1 MDISLTTPALLF
13 PAVSLILLA
22 YTNRFLALAALTR
35 SLHERWSE
43 THDPKIPPQIESLRY
58 RVRLIRRMQTL
69 GVSAILLCVVAMFCL
84 FENWLRAGAWF
95 FAASLVALSL
105 SLTVSLH
112 EIQLSGRALDMQLAD
127 MEATQPASVSSAK
140 AGSGDLA

>member
-1 MDISLTTPALLF
+1 MELPLTTPALLF

-22 YTNRFLALAALTR
+22 YTNRFLALAALIR

-43 THDPKIPPQIESLRY
+43 THDPKILPQIESLRY

-95 FAASLVALSL
+95 FGASLVVLSF
-105 SLTVSLH
+105 SLAVSLH

-127 MEATQPASVSSAK
+127 MEAPTK
-140 AGSGDLA
+140 AHD

>member
-1 MDISLTTPALLF
+1 MSHVCSLPAESMDISLTTPALLF

-43 THDPKIPPQIESLRY
+43 THDPKIPPQIENLRY

-69 GVSAILLCVVAMFCL
+69 GISAILLCVVAMFCL
-84 FENWLRAGAWF
+84 FENWLRVGAWF
-95 FAASLVALSL
+95 FGTSLIVLSL
-105 SLTVSLH
+105 SLCLSLH
-112 EIQLSGRALDMQLAD
+112 EIQLSGRSLDIQLAD
-127 MEATQPASVSSAK
+127 MEALPK
-140 AGSGDLA
+140 A

>member
-1 MDISLTTPALLF
+1 MEIALTTPALLF

-35 SLHERWSE
+35 TLHDRWNDN
-43 THDPKIPPQIESLRY
+43 HDPKIPAQIANLRY

-84 FENWLRAGAWF
+84 FEGWLRVGAWV
-95 FAASLVALSL
+95 FAASLVVLSF
-105 SLTVSLH
+105 SLIVSLH
-112 EIQLSGRALDMQLAD
+112 EIQLSGRALEIQLAD
-127 MEATQPASVSSAK
+127 MEGYAK
-140 AGSGDLA
+140 PESEVPGL

>member
-35 SLHERWSE
+35 SLHERWNE
-43 THDPKIPPQIESLRY
+43 TQDPKIPPQIESLRY

-95 FAASLVALSL
+95 FGASLVTLSL
-105 SLTVSLH
+105 SLAVSLH

-127 MEATQPASVSSAK
+127 MEVPTK
-140 AGSGDLA
+140 AHD

>member
-35 SLHERWSE
+35 SLYERWGD
-43 THDPKIPPQIESLRY
+43 THDPKIPPQIENLRY

-84 FENWLRAGAWF
+84 FENWLRVGAWF
-95 FAASLVALSL
+95 FGASLVALSL
-105 SLTVSLH
+105 SLAVSLH

-127 MEATQPASVSSAK
+127 MEAPERAQRTE
-140 AGSGDLA
+140 

>member
-35 SLHERWSE
+35 SLYERWGD
-43 THDPKIPPQIESLRY
+43 THDPKIPPQIENLRY

-95 FAASLVALSL
+95 FGASLVALSL
-105 SLTVSLH
+105 SLTISLH

-127 MEATQPASVSSAK
+127 MEAPAPPSST
-140 AGSGDLA
+140 L

>member
-22 YTNRFLALAALTR
+22 YTNRFLALAALIR
-35 SLHERWSE
+35 SLNERWNE
-43 THDPKIPPQIESLRY
+43 THDPKIPPQIENLRY
-58 RVRLIRRMQTL
+58 RVRLIQRMQTL

-84 FENWLRAGAWF
+84 FENWLRVGAWIF
-95 FAASLVALSL
+95 GASLVALSF
-105 SLTVSLH
+105 SLAISLH

-127 MEATQPASVSSAK
+127 METTPPVA
-140 AGSGDLA
+140 

>member
-35 SLHERWSE
+35 SLYERWGD

-84 FENWLRAGAWF
+84 FENWLRVGAWF
-95 FAASLVALSL
+95 FGASLVALSL

-127 MEATQPASVSSAK
+127 MEVTQPASASSGK
-140 AGSGDLA
+140 IGSGEAV

>member
-35 SLHERWSE
+35 SLYERWSD

-69 GVSAILLCVVAMFCL
+69 GVGAILLCVVAMFCL
-84 FENWLRAGAWF
+84 FEGWSSVGAWF
-95 FAASLVALSL
+95 FGASLIALSA
-105 SLTVSLH
+105 SLAVSLH

-127 MEATQPASVSSAK
+127 METPVTATRGVVPSQT
-140 AGSGDLA
+140 L

>member
-35 SLHERWSE
+35 SLHERWGE